1 MACNSVTV
9 TVTDIDNVDNRCYE
23 TGSRIPSSRY
33 SASSSPD
40 GFQADL
46 KTTSGATRDD
56 LRNSRTA
63 QARAGITPPSGD
75 LKYGTVRHPWYPQTN
90 NYYTVA
96 TTAYPIQT
104 GSRSQ
109 TTWSAVTWPEI
120 PTDDVKPTPFVLST
134 PPNECNANC
143 GQSYCTKR

>member
-9 TVTDIDNVDNRCYE
+9 TVADINNVDDRCYE
-23 TGSRIPSSRY
+23 TGSGIPSSRY
-33 SASSSPD
+33 STSSSPD

-46 KTTSGATRDD
+46 NTTSGANRDD

-63 QARAGITPPSGD
+63 QARAGITPPSG
-75 LKYGTVRHPWYPQTN
+75 TVRHSWYPQTN

-96 TTAYPIQT
+96 ATAYPVQT
-104 GSRSQ
+104 GSRPQ

-134 PPNECNANC
+134 PPIECNANC
-143 GQSYCTKR
+143 GQSYCIKR